1 MQGMHRAPLLPAARC
16 VARPGTAHSLA
27 TPAPRIGPLEW
38 TDVLRLTTGAAR
50 GKEPIM
56 CPVPGDDAT
65 PSVVPQPRPSHHS
78 GPGYVANPKAPDFE
92 PGEPLRGAAAR
103 WLNLVPAEHRR
114 DGRESAEDALETL
127 REHMRSGPDHPLR
140 ALWVAHRHLE
150 DPVPAVRI
158 AALVLA
164 SEALWWLGRFEDA
177 RLAAQAAADADPSS
191 AQALWRLAVA
201 LYRQGRFEEAGER
214 LDVLLELA
222 GRFAPAWALR
232 GQVGVWLDAGNPK
245 AGRADFAAAAKLP
258 SGSGIW
264 VVPYR
269 MAGGEFKAAVDAQI
283 RVHDAETGGSSGEPV
298 DVALLPEVSRVER
311 GVDPDSR
318 WHLEGPST
326 GGGDSDSQ
334 FGGLGGDFAAGARS
348 RVSFGQRF
356 VLYQRNIENLCRDK
370 AALREEIRKSVA
382 ELFDAA
388 LQSRAAIAITG
399 APEQHAEGATVPGD
413 DDR

>member
-1 MQGMHRAPLLPAARC
+1 
-16 VARPGTAHSLA
+16 
-27 TPAPRIGPLEW
+27 
-38 TDVLRLTTGAAR
+38 
-50 GKEPIM
+50 M

-65 PSVVPQPRPSHHS
+65 SFVVPQPRPSRHS
-78 GPGYVANPKAPDFE
+78 GPGYVANRKAPDFE

-114 DGRESAEDALETL
+114 DSRESAGDALQTL
-127 REHMRSGPDHPLR
+127 REHMRSCPDHPLE
-140 ALWVAHRHLE
+140 ALWVAHRHLG

-177 RLAAQAAADADPSS
+177 RLAAQAAADADPAS

-214 LDVLLELA
+214 LDVLLKLV

-232 GQVGVWLDAGNPK
+232 GQVRVWLDAGNPE
-245 AGRADFAAAAKLP
+245 AGRADFAAAAGLP

-269 MAGGEFKAAVDAQI
+269 MAGGEFKATVDAQI
-283 RVHDAETGGSSGEPV
+283 RVHDAETGGSSGEPA
-298 DVALLPEVSRVER
+298 DVALLPDKSRVER
-311 GVDPDSR
+311 GADPDSR
-318 WHLEGPST
+318 WHLEGPSI

-348 RVSFGQRF
+348 RVSFGERF
-356 VLYQRNIENLCRDK
+356 VLYQRNIENLCRDR

-388 LQSRAAIAITG
+388 LQSRAAIATKG
-399 APEQHAEGATVPGD
+399 APEQHAEGANVPGD
-413 DDR
+413 EDR